1 MRIAAVMTMLVDL
14 DEEEITSW
22 VARGWVRAEEGAEGW
37 EFQEIDVARMR
48 LIRDLR
54 RGMGVGE
61 EAMPVV
67 LSLLDQVYDLRETLR
82 GLLSAL
88 DAQPEAVKETVLG
101 SVRGR
106 MG

>member
-54 RGMGVGE
+54 RGMGVEE